1 MIRLPKW
8 LMAVLGIA
16 ILLALTS
23 PALALEA
30 KGKIKKTSVDQKEI
44 TVTDQDGKDLEFVMD
59 DDAKIQLN
67 DKDTKLKELKKGD
80 EITVTYEKKGGK
92 LIASKVEC
100 KRD

>member
-8 LMAVLGIA
+8 LIALLGIA
-16 ILLALTS
+16 ILLGVTS
-23 PALALEA
+23 PAMALEA
-30 KGKIKKTSVDQKEI
+30 KGKITKISADQKEL
-44 TVTDQDGKDLEFVMD
+44 TVTDENGKKLEFVMD

-80 EITVTYEKKGGK
+80 EVTVTYEKKGLK

-100 KRD
+100 KRN